1 MAVPLQ
7 LEPVRGIFQVEADD
21 GPVEL
26 AGRGV
31 ATILDRFV
39 LILANRTRSEGG
51 FQFPFQPAVDL
62 SFQQMLRGGPAV
74 REEESEAA
82 AAAKIHDAL
91 GLGLHPVAEH
101 VGEGLD
107 LGDYEMP
114 RSEINGEIRIG
125 PGLQLAPPV
134 RNIDGLLPIEK
145 YLFAAFQ
152 ILYEIQF
159 QPRFVLNLPSAFFG
173 VENTASILRLVR
185 HLPAG
190 LQYPE
195 VVDVEPVPVLEP
207 EDFAEKRR
215 FLHIFETEK
224 CPSVVLRRPAARRWK
239 GMEFVSGIEKQE
251 YVLFHFACG
260 QCGRSS

>member
-1 MAVPLQ
+1 MRAEAEQGRYPLFHRFVVSFLTEIDLPEDRTLVAALQ
-7 LEPVRGIFQVEADD
+7 LEPMRRVFQVEADD
-21 GPVEL
+21 GPIEL

-51 FQFPFQPAVDL
+51 FKFPFQPAVDL
-62 SFQQMLRGGPAV
+62 SFQQMLRGVPAV

-91 GLGLHPVAEH
+91 GLGLNPVVEH

-134 RNIDGLLPIEK
+134 WDFDGLLPIEK
-145 YLFAAFQ
+145 HFFAAFQ

-159 QPRFVLNLPSAFFG
+159 QS
-173 VENTASILRLVR
+173 
-185 HLPAG
+185 
-190 LQYPE
+190 
-195 VVDVEPVPVLEP
+195 
-207 EDFAEKRR
+207 
-215 FLHIFETEK
+215 
-224 CPSVVLRRPAARRWK
+224 
-239 GMEFVSGIEKQE
+239 
-251 YVLFHFACG
+251 
-260 QCGRSS
+260 